1 MKSDIARVAFS
12 LFFAVTALEAEAE
25 DTQPTESERASQSR
39 NLSQEYAAKLKSALM
54 GAIQAG
60 GPETAIA
67 VCKVEA
73 PAIAKETAASSGWSL
88 GRTALKLR
96 NPANSPDA
104 WERSVLLKFQEQ
116 ISEGADVKMLEHY
129 ETTTK
134 NGERVFRYMKAIPT
148 QGPCLTCH
156 GSNLNR
162 TVKAKI
168 DELYPEDRATGFSLD
183 FLRYLQHANAERP
196 IPLPKRWLHCR
207 RNAKWSALFRRSD
220 GLLVCA
226 GPRLVV
232 YRKPL

>member
-1 MKSDIARVAFS
+1 MKSDIARVALS
-12 LFFAVTALEAEAE
+12 LFFAVAALEAEAE
-25 DTQPTESERASQSR
+25 DIQPTESERASQSR
-39 NLSQEYAAKLKSALM
+39 DLSQDYAAKLKNALFR
-54 GAIQAG
+54 AVEAG

-73 PAIAKETAASSGWSL
+73 PAIAQEKAASSGWSL

-104 WERSVLLKFQEQ
+104 WERSVLLRFQDQ
-116 ISEGADVKMLEHY
+116 IREGADVKMLEYY

-156 GSNLNR
+156 GSNLSQ

-168 DELYPEDRATGFSLD
+168 DELYPEDRATNFSLGE
-183 FLRYLQHANAERP
+183 LRGAFTVVQ
-196 IPLPKRWLHCR
+196 PLP
-207 RNAKWSALFRRSD
+207 
-220 GLLVCA
+220 
-226 GPRLVV
+226 
-232 YRKPL
+232 